1 MKKVFAILLSV
12 LLVCALATAV
22 FAAYENS
29 SSVLTTAKTELKR
42 GETFTV
48 TAVLTNSDE
57 LKIGTVALLFDES
70 VFELTKG
77 KCLVEEELDLG
88 KVATAQKAGTF
99 MLTETATVTG
109 DIFSFTMKVKEDAP
123 IGAAVLDQKTS
134 IGIEAG
140 NYITATGLNLTIV
153 CDHVFDKEVV
163 DAQYL
168 ATEATCQAKATYYKS
183 CSICGAKGTETFA
196 AGELAAHTYDKEVV
210 AEKYEATPATCTQK
224 GTYYKSCVCGAKGTE
239 TFVGGEL
246 AAHTY
251 DKEVVDAQYLASEA
265 TCTAKATYYKSC
277 VCGAKGT
284 ETFAAG
290 ELAAHTYDKEV
301 VAEKYEAT
309 PATCTQKGTYYKSCV
324 CGAKGTET
332 FVGGEL
338 AAHEYTK
345 EVEDEA
351 YFAAEATCTSGKTYY
366 KLCAACDAVSTTET
380 FEVGEPIAHT
390 FDKEVVDAKY
400 LATEA
405 TCKAKATYYKSC
417 VCGAKGTETFAAGEL
432 AEHKFGEGK
441 ITTEPTAEKAGV
453 KTYTCE
459 VCGETKT
466 EEVPYVETPA
476 TGDTAIL
483 LPMILLAVMSICGM
497 AVVVVMKKRAA

>member
-246 AAHTY
+246 AAH
-251 DKEVVDAQYLASEA
+251 
-265 TCTAKATYYKSC
+265 
-277 VCGAKGT
+277 
-284 ETFAAG
+284 
-290 ELAAHTYDKEV
+290 
-301 VAEKYEAT
+301 
-309 PATCTQKGTYYKSCV
+309 
-324 CGAKGTET
+324 
-332 FVGGEL
+332 
-338 AAHEYTK
+338 EYTK

>member
-22 FAAYENS
+22 FAAYDNS

-57 LKIGTVALLFDES
+57 LKIGTVALLFDDS

-88 KVATAQKAGTF
+88 KVAAAQKAGTF
-99 MLTETATVTG
+99 MLTETAAVTG
-109 DIFSFTMKVKEDAP
+109 EIFSFTMKVKEDAP

-134 IGIEAG
+134 IGIDAG
-140 NYITATGLNLTIV
+140 NYITATGLNLTIA
-153 CDHVFDKEVV
+153 CDHVFDKEV
-163 DAQYL
+163 ATAEFL

-183 CSICGAKGTETFA
+183 CSICGAKGTA
-196 AGELAAHTYDKEVV
+196 
-210 AEKYEATPATCTQK
+210 
-224 GTYYKSCVCGAKGTE
+224 
-239 TFVGGEL
+239 
-246 AAHTY
+246 
-251 DKEVVDAQYLASEA
+251 
-265 TCTAKATYYKSC
+265 
-277 VCGAKGT
+277 
-284 ETFAAG
+284 TFAAG

-390 FDKEVVDAKY
+390 FEKEVVDAKF

-417 VCGAKGTETFAAGEL
+417 VCGAKGTETFEAGEL